1 MKILLIIF
9 IISFIFN
16 SCEEQFPLENDV
28 IVLTEANFDKAI
40 NKYEYLMVF
49 FYAPWCIRCKNFHP
63 EYEKAAKTLR
73 KENLFLAKVDATVEK
88 NLDKRYE
95 FTGYPA
101 IKLFIKGKDIDYNK
115 ARNEVEVVNWMRRKT
130 NGPATKTLNSSE
142 EVEKFKN
149 ENDVVLIYFG
159 NNKRDIEEFTLAAR
173 KIDDFQFGIVEQEDI
188 INKYSK
194 KGTIILYKNFDEK
207 KRELTNIKIDVIEG
221 FIDKYSS
228 PKLMKFNQK
237 AAYYIFDK
245 KFPALFLF
253 AEESSPKWA
262 DYEKLMINIFDKLN
276 YKLKVILTDIKEV
289 KAAKFAEKLNINAN
303 DLPTVR
309 LVDTT
314 GKYIKKYK
322 MEVNNIN
329 EQDIL
334 KFVND
339 WENKKIKSYVKS
351 SEEPKNNSGDVLI
364 VVGTTYE
371 KEVINNDK
379 DVVILF
385 YSPLCYRCKALLP
398 KYEIVAEK
406 LKAKNPKI
414 LFAKIDTFE
423 NEVETIDD
431 HTFPKIRLYPGN
443 KKNELPIEYNGDD
456 SVDNIIKFIKD
467 NVAYPIN
474 INEKRKVNEDL

>member
-1 MKILLIIF
+1 MTILLVIF
-9 IISFIFN
+9 IISFTFI

-63 EYEKAAKTLR
+63 EYEKAAKILR

-149 ENDVVLIYFG
+149 ENDVALIYFG
-159 NNKRDIEEFTLAAR
+159 NNKRDIEEYTKAAR
-173 KIDDFQFGIVEQEDI
+173 KLDDFNFGIVEKEDI

-194 KGTIILYKNFDEK
+194 KGNIVLYKNFDER
-207 KRELTNIKIDVIEG
+207 KRELTDIKMENIEELIN
-221 FIDKYSS
+221 KYSS
-228 PKLMKFNQK
+228 PKLMKFNEK
-237 AAYYIFDK
+237 AAYFIFDK
-245 KFPALFLF
+245 KLPALILF
-253 AEESSPKWA
+253 AEEKSSKWV
-262 DYEKLMINIFDKLN
+262 DYEKLMLNISEKLN
-276 YKLKVILTDIKEV
+276 YKLKVVLTDIKGV
-289 KAAKFAEKLNINAN
+289 KAAKLAEKLNVNIN
-303 DLPTVR
+303 DFPSIRIL
-309 LVDTT
+309 DTS

-322 MEVNNIN
+322 MEKNNIN
-329 EQDIL
+329 EKDIL

-339 WENKKIKSYVKS
+339 WENKKLKSYVKS
-351 SEEPKNNSGDVLI
+351 SEEPKDNDGDVFV
-364 VVGTTYE
+364 VVGSTYE
-371 KEVINNDK
+371 KEVLNNDK

-406 LKAKNPKI
+406 LKSKNPK
-414 LFAKIDTFE
+414 LLLAKIDGIE

-443 KKNELPIEYNGDD
+443 KKNKPPIEYNGDD
-456 SVDNIIKFIKD
+456 SVNNIIKFIKD
-467 NVAYPIN
+467 NVAYPIV
-474 INEKRKVNEDL
+474 INGKGNKNEEL

>member
-1 MKILLIIF
+1 MTILLLIF
-9 IISFIFN
+9 IISFSFN

-63 EYEKAAKTLR
+63 EYEKAARTLR

-142 EVEKFKN
+142 EIEKFKN
-149 ENDVVLIYFG
+149 ENDIVLIYFG
-159 NNKRDIEEFTLAAR
+159 NNKKDIEEYTRAAR
-173 KIDDFQFGIVEQEDI
+173 KIDDFNFGIVEKEDI
-188 INKYSK
+188 ISKYSK
-194 KGTIILYKNFDEK
+194 KGNIVLYKNFDEG
-207 KRELTNIKIDVIEG
+207 KRELTKIKMENIEELIN
-221 FIDKYSS
+221 KYSS
-228 PKLMKFNQK
+228 PKLMKFNEK
-237 AAYYIFDK
+237 AAYFIFDK
-245 KFPALFLF
+245 KLPALILF
-253 AEESSPKWA
+253 AEEKSPKWVE
-262 DYEKLMINIFDKLN
+262 YEKLMLNISEKLN
-276 YKLKVILTDIKEV
+276 YKLKVVLTDIKGV
-289 KAAKFAEKLNINAN
+289 KAAKLAEKLNVNIN
-303 DLPTVR
+303 DFPSIR
-309 LVDTT
+309 IVDTS

-322 MEVNNIN
+322 MDKNNIN
-329 EQDIL
+329 ERDIL

-339 WENKKIKSYVKS
+339 WENKKLKSYVKS
-351 SEEPKNNSGDVLI
+351 SEEPKDNDGDVFI
-364 VVGTTYE
+364 VVGNTYE
-371 KEVINNDK
+371 KEVINNEK

-385 YSPLCYRCKALLP
+385 YSPLCYKCKALLP

-406 LKAKNPKI
+406 LKSKNPK
-414 LFAKIDTFE
+414 LLLAKIDGIE

-443 KKNELPIEYNGDD
+443 KKNKQPIEYNGDN
-456 SVDNIIKFIKD
+456 SVNNIIKFIKD
-467 NVAYPIN
+467 NAAHPIV
-474 INEKRKVNEDL
+474 INEKGNKNEEL

>member
-1 MKILLIIF
+1 MTILLLIF
-9 IISFIFN
+9 IISFSFN

-63 EYEKAAKTLR
+63 EYEKAARTLR

-142 EVEKFKN
+142 EIEKFKN

-159 NNKRDIEEFTLAAR
+159 NNKKDIEEYTRAAR
-173 KIDDFQFGIVEQEDI
+173 KIDDFNFGIVEKEDI
-188 INKYSK
+188 ISKYSK
-194 KGTIILYKNFDEK
+194 KGNIVLYKNFDEG
-207 KRELTNIKIDVIEG
+207 KRELTKIKMENIEELIN
-221 FIDKYSS
+221 KYSS
-228 PKLMKFNQK
+228 PKLMKFNEK
-237 AAYYIFDK
+237 AAYFIFDK
-245 KFPALFLF
+245 KLPALILF
-253 AEESSPKWA
+253 AEEKSPKWVE
-262 DYEKLMINIFDKLN
+262 YEKLMLNISEKLN
-276 YKLKVILTDIKEV
+276 YKLKVVLTDIKGV
-289 KAAKFAEKLNINAN
+289 KAAKLAEKLNVNIN
-303 DLPTVR
+303 DFPSIR
-309 LVDTT
+309 IVDTS

-322 MEVNNIN
+322 MEKNNIN
-329 EQDIL
+329 ERDIL

-339 WENKKIKSYVKS
+339 WENKKLKSYVKS
-351 SEEPKNNSGDVLI
+351 NEEPKDNDGDVFI
-364 VVGTTYE
+364 VVGNTYE
-371 KEVINNDK
+371 KEVINNEK

-385 YSPLCYRCKALLP
+385 YSPLCYKCKALLP

-406 LKAKNPKI
+406 LKSKNPK
-414 LFAKIDTFE
+414 LLLAKIDGIE

-443 KKNELPIEYNGDD
+443 KKNKQPIEYNGDN
-456 SVDNIIKFIKD
+456 SVNNIIKFIKD
-467 NVAYPIN
+467 NAAHPIV
-474 INEKRKVNEDL
+474 INEKGNKNEEL

>member
-1 MKILLIIF
+1 MKVLLIFFSLLFGFSI
-9 IISFIFN
+9 
-16 SCEEQFPLENDV
+16 CEEEFPLENDV
-28 IVLTEANFDKAI
+28 IVLTESNFDKAI

-63 EYEKAAKTLR
+63 EYEKAAKILR
-73 KENLFLAKVDATVEK
+73 KENLLLAKVDATVEK
-88 NLDKRYE
+88 NLDKRYKL
-95 FTGYPA
+95 TGYPT

-115 ARNEVEVVNWMRRKT
+115 ARNELEVVNWMRRKT
-130 NGPATKTLNSSE
+130 NGPATKSLKSSE
-142 EVEKFKN
+142 EIEKFKN

-159 NNKRDIEEFTLAAR
+159 NNKRDIEEYTLAAR

-289 KAAKFAEKLNINAN
+289 KAAKLAEKLNINAN

-351 SEEPKNNSGDVLI
+351 SEEPKNNSGDVI
-364 VVGTTYE
+364 TVVGTTYE

-474 INEKRKVNEDL
+474 INEKRKVNEEL

>member
-1 MKILLIIF
+1 MTILLIIF
-9 IISFIFN
+9 IISFSFN

-130 NGPATKTLNSSE
+130 NGPATKTLSSSE

-159 NNKRDIEEFTLAAR
+159 NNKRDIEEYTRAAR
-173 KIDDFQFGIVEQEDI
+173 KIDDFNFGIVEKEDI
-188 INKYSK
+188 ISKYSK
-194 KGTIILYKNFDEK
+194 KGNIVLYKNFDEG
-207 KRELTNIKIDVIEG
+207 KRELTNIKMQNIEEL
-221 FIDKYSS
+221 INKYSS
-228 PKLMKFNQK
+228 PKLMKFNEK
-237 AAYYIFDK
+237 AAYFIFDK
-245 KFPALFLF
+245 KLPALILF
-253 AEESSPKWA
+253 AEERSPKWV
-262 DYEKLMINIFDKLN
+262 DYEKLMLNISEKLN
-276 YKLKVILTDIKEV
+276 YKLKVVLTDIKGV
-289 KAAKFAEKLNINAN
+289 KAAKLAEKLNVNIN
-303 DLPTVR
+303 DFPSIR
-309 LVDTT
+309 IVDTS

-322 MEVNNIN
+322 MEKNNIN
-329 EQDIL
+329 EKDIL
-334 KFVND
+334 QFVND
-339 WENKKIKSYVKS
+339 WENKKLKSYVKS
-351 SEEPKNNSGDVLI
+351 SEKPKDNDGDVFI
-364 VVGTTYE
+364 VVGSTYE

-406 LKAKNPKI
+406 LKSKNPT
-414 LFAKIDTFE
+414 LLLAKFDGIE

-443 KKNELPIEYNGDD
+443 KKNKPPIEYNGDD
-456 SVDNIIKFIKD
+456 SVNNIIKFIKD
-467 NVAYPIN
+467 NVAYPIV
-474 INEKRKVNEDL
+474 INEKGNKNEEL

>member
-1 MKILLIIF
+1 
-9 IISFIFN
+9 
-16 SCEEQFPLENDV
+16 
-28 IVLTEANFDKAI
+28 
-40 NKYEYLMVF
+40 MVF

-63 EYEKAAKTLR
+63 EYEKAARTLR

-149 ENDVVLIYFG
+149 EYDVVLIYFG
-159 NNKRDIEEFTLAAR
+159 NNKRDIEEYTRAAR
-173 KIDDFQFGIVEQEDI
+173 KIDDFNFGIVEKEDI
-188 INKYSK
+188 ISKYSK
-194 KGTIILYKNFDEK
+194 KGNIVLYKNFDEG
-207 KRELTNIKIDVIEG
+207 KRELTTIKMENIEELIN
-221 FIDKYSS
+221 KYSS
-228 PKLMKFNQK
+228 PKLMKFNEK
-237 AAYYIFDK
+237 AAYFIFDK
-245 KFPALFLF
+245 KLPALILF
-253 AEESSPKWA
+253 AEEKSPNWV
-262 DYEKLMINIFDKLN
+262 DYEKLMLNISEKLN
-276 YKLKVILTDIKEV
+276 YKLKVVLTDIKGV
-289 KAAKFAEKLNINAN
+289 KAAKLAEKLNVNINN
-303 DLPTVR
+303 FPSIR
-309 LVDTT
+309 IIDTS

-322 MEVNNIN
+322 MDKDNIN
-329 EQDIL
+329 EKDIL

-339 WENKKIKSYVKS
+339 WENKKLKSYVKS
-351 SEEPKNNSGDVLI
+351 SEEPKDNDGDVFI
-364 VVGTTYE
+364 VVGSTYE
-371 KEVINNDK
+371 KEVINNEK

-406 LKAKNPKI
+406 LKSKNPK
-414 LFAKIDTFE
+414 LLLAKIDGIE

-443 KKNELPIEYNGDD
+443 KKNKQPIEYNGDD
-456 SVDNIIKFIKD
+456 SVNNIIKFIKD
-467 NVAYPIN
+467 NVAHPIV
-474 INEKRKVNEDL
+474 INEKGNKNEEL

>member
-1 MKILLIIF
+1 MTILLLIF
-9 IISFIFN
+9 IISFSFN

-63 EYEKAAKTLR
+63 EYEKAARTLR

-142 EVEKFKN
+142 EIEKFKN

-159 NNKRDIEEFTLAAR
+159 NNKKDIEEYTRAAR
-173 KIDDFQFGIVEQEDI
+173 KIDDFNFGIVEKEDI
-188 INKYSK
+188 ISKYSK
-194 KGTIILYKNFDEK
+194 KGNIVLYKNFDEG
-207 KRELTNIKIDVIEG
+207 KRELTKIKMENIEELIN
-221 FIDKYSS
+221 KYSS
-228 PKLMKFNQK
+228 PKLMKFNEK
-237 AAYYIFDK
+237 AAYFIFDK
-245 KFPALFLF
+245 KLPALILF
-253 AEESSPKWA
+253 AEEKSPKWVE
-262 DYEKLMINIFDKLN
+262 YEKLMLNISEKLN
-276 YKLKVILTDIKEV
+276 YKLKVVLTDIKGV
-289 KAAKFAEKLNINAN
+289 KAAKLAEKLNVNIN
-303 DLPTVR
+303 DFPSIR
-309 LVDTT
+309 IVDTS

-322 MEVNNIN
+322 MDKNNIN
-329 EQDIL
+329 ERDIL

-339 WENKKIKSYVKS
+339 WENKKLKSYVKS
-351 SEEPKNNSGDVLI
+351 SEEPKDNDGDVFI
-364 VVGTTYE
+364 VVGNTYE
-371 KEVINNDK
+371 KEVINNEK

-385 YSPLCYRCKALLP
+385 YSPLCYKCKALLP

-406 LKAKNPKI
+406 LKSKNPK
-414 LFAKIDTFE
+414 LLLAKIDGIE

-443 KKNELPIEYNGDD
+443 KKNKQPIEYNGDN
-456 SVDNIIKFIKD
+456 SVNNIIKFIKD
-467 NVAYPIN
+467 NAAHPIV
-474 INEKRKVNEDL
+474 INEKGNKNEEL

>member
-1 MKILLIIF
+1 MTILLLIF
-9 IISFIFN
+9 IISFSFN

-63 EYEKAAKTLR
+63 EYEKAARTLR

-142 EVEKFKN
+142 EIEKFKN
-149 ENDVVLIYFG
+149 DNDVVLMYFG
-159 NNKRDIEEFTLAAR
+159 NNKKDIEEYTRAAR
-173 KIDDFQFGIVEQEDI
+173 KIDDFNFGIVEKEDI
-188 INKYSK
+188 ISKYSK
-194 KGTIILYKNFDEK
+194 KGNIVLYKNFDEG
-207 KRELTNIKIDVIEG
+207 KRELTKIKMENIEELIN
-221 FIDKYSS
+221 KYSS
-228 PKLMKFNQK
+228 PKLMKFNEK
-237 AAYYIFDK
+237 AAYFIFDK
-245 KFPALFLF
+245 KLPALILF
-253 AEESSPKWA
+253 AEEKSPKWVE
-262 DYEKLMINIFDKLN
+262 YEKLMLNISEKLN
-276 YKLKVILTDIKEV
+276 YKLKVVLTDIKGV
-289 KAAKFAEKLNINAN
+289 KAAKLAEKLNVNIN
-303 DLPTVR
+303 DFPSIR
-309 LVDTT
+309 IVDTS
-314 GKYIKKYK
+314 GKYIKKYNMDK
-322 MEVNNIN
+322 NNIN
-329 EQDIL
+329 ERDIL

-339 WENKKIKSYVKS
+339 WENKKLKSYVKS
-351 SEEPKNNSGDVLI
+351 SEEPKDNDGDVFI
-364 VVGTTYE
+364 VVGNTYE
-371 KEVINNDK
+371 KEVINNEK

-385 YSPLCYRCKALLP
+385 YSPLCYKCKALLP

-406 LKAKNPKI
+406 LKSKNPK
-414 LFAKIDTFE
+414 LLLAKIDGIE

-443 KKNELPIEYNGDD
+443 KKNKQPIEYNGDN
-456 SVDNIIKFIKD
+456 SVNNIIKFIKD
-467 NVAYPIN
+467 NAAHPIV
-474 INEKRKVNEDL
+474 INEKGNKNEEL

>member
-1 MKILLIIF
+1 MTFLLIIF
-9 IISFIFN
+9 IISFNFN

-88 NLDKRYE
+88 NLDKRYG

-130 NGPATKTLNSSE
+130 NGPATKTLSSSE

-159 NNKRDIEEFTLAAR
+159 NNKRDIEEYTRAAR
-173 KIDDFQFGIVEQEDI
+173 KIDDFNFGIVEKEDI

-194 KGTIILYKNFDEK
+194 KGNIVLYKNFDEG
-207 KRELTNIKIDVIEG
+207 KRELTIIKMQNIEELIN
-221 FIDKYSS
+221 KYSS
-228 PKLMKFNQK
+228 PKLMKFNEK
-237 AAYYIFDK
+237 AAYFIFDK
-245 KFPALFLF
+245 KLPALILF
-253 AEESSPKWA
+253 AEERSPKWI
-262 DYEKLMINIFDKLN
+262 DYEKLMLNISEKLN
-276 YKLKVILTDIKEV
+276 YKLKVVLTDIKGV
-289 KAAKFAEKLNINAN
+289 KAAKLAEKLNVNLN
-303 DLPTVR
+303 DFPSIR
-309 LVDTT
+309 IVDTS

-322 MEVNNIN
+322 MEKNNIN
-329 EQDIL
+329 EKDIL
-334 KFVND
+334 QFVND
-339 WENKKIKSYVKS
+339 WENKKLKSYVKS
-351 SEEPKNNSGDVLI
+351 SEEPKDNDGDVFV
-364 VVGTTYE
+364 VVGSTYE

-406 LKAKNPKI
+406 LKSKNPK
-414 LFAKIDTFE
+414 LLLAKIDGIE

-443 KKNELPIEYNGDD
+443 KKNKPPIEYNGDD
-456 SVDNIIKFIKD
+456 SVNNIIKFIKD
-467 NVAYPIN
+467 NVAYPIV
-474 INEKRKVNEDL
+474 INEKGNKNEEL

>member
-1 MKILLIIF
+1 MTILLLIF
-9 IISFIFN
+9 IISFSFN

-63 EYEKAAKTLR
+63 EYEKAARTLR

-142 EVEKFKN
+142 EIEKFKN

-159 NNKRDIEEFTLAAR
+159 NNKKDIEEYTRAAR
-173 KIDDFQFGIVEQEDI
+173 KIDDFNFGIVEKEDI
-188 INKYSK
+188 ISKYSK
-194 KGTIILYKNFDEK
+194 KGNIVLYKNFDEG
-207 KRELTNIKIDVIEG
+207 KRELTKIKMENIEELIN
-221 FIDKYSS
+221 KYSS
-228 PKLMKFNQK
+228 PKLMKFNEK
-237 AAYYIFDK
+237 AAYFIFDK
-245 KFPALFLF
+245 KLPALILF
-253 AEESSPKWA
+253 AEEKSPKWVE
-262 DYEKLMINIFDKLN
+262 YEKLMLNISEKLN
-276 YKLKVILTDIKEV
+276 YKLKVVLTDIKGV
-289 KAAKFAEKLNINAN
+289 KAAKLAEKLNVNIN
-303 DLPTVR
+303 DFPSIR
-309 LVDTT
+309 IVDTS

-322 MEVNNIN
+322 MEKNNIN
-329 EQDIL
+329 ERDIL

-339 WENKKIKSYVKS
+339 WENKKLKSYVKS
-351 SEEPKNNSGDVLI
+351 SEEPKDNDGDVFI
-364 VVGTTYE
+364 VVGNTYE
-371 KEVINNDK
+371 KEVINNEK

-385 YSPLCYRCKALLP
+385 YSPLCYKCKALLP

-406 LKAKNPKI
+406 LKSKNPK
-414 LFAKIDTFE
+414 LLLAKIDGIE

-443 KKNELPIEYNGDD
+443 KKNKQPIEYNGDN
-456 SVDNIIKFIKD
+456 SVNNIIKFIKD
-467 NVAYPIN
+467 NAAHPIV
-474 INEKRKVNEDL
+474 INEKGNKNEEL

>member
-1 MKILLIIF
+1 MTILLLIF
-9 IISFIFN
+9 IISFSFN

-63 EYEKAAKTLR
+63 EYEKAARTLR

-130 NGPATKTLNSSE
+130 NGPATKKLNSSE
-142 EVEKFKN
+142 EIEKFKN

-159 NNKRDIEEFTLAAR
+159 NNKKDIEEYTRAAR
-173 KIDDFQFGIVEQEDI
+173 KIDDFNFGIVEKEDI
-188 INKYSK
+188 ISKYSK
-194 KGTIILYKNFDEK
+194 KGNIVLYKNFDEG
-207 KRELTNIKIDVIEG
+207 KRELTKIKMENIEELIN
-221 FIDKYSS
+221 KYSS
-228 PKLMKFNQK
+228 PKLMKFNEK
-237 AAYYIFDK
+237 AAYFIFDK
-245 KFPALFLF
+245 KLPALILF
-253 AEESSPKWA
+253 AEEKSPKWVE
-262 DYEKLMINIFDKLN
+262 YEKLMLNISEKLN
-276 YKLKVILTDIKEV
+276 YKLKVVLTDIKGV
-289 KAAKFAEKLNINAN
+289 KAAKLAEKLNVNIN
-303 DLPTVR
+303 DFPSIR
-309 LVDTT
+309 IVDTS

-322 MEVNNIN
+322 MEKNNIN
-329 EQDIL
+329 ERDIL

-339 WENKKIKSYVKS
+339 WENKKLKSYVKF
-351 SEEPKNNSGDVLI
+351 SEEPKDNDGDVFI
-364 VVGTTYE
+364 VVGNTYE
-371 KEVINNDK
+371 KEVINNEK

-385 YSPLCYRCKALLP
+385 YSPLCYKCKALLP

-406 LKAKNPKI
+406 LKSKNPK
-414 LFAKIDTFE
+414 LLLAKIDGIE

-431 HTFPKIRLYPGN
+431 QTFPKIRLYPGN
-443 KKNELPIEYNGDD
+443 KKNKQPIEYNGDN
-456 SVDNIIKFIKD
+456 SVNNIIKFIKD
-467 NVAYPIN
+467 NAAHPIV
-474 INEKRKVNEDL
+474 INEKGNKNEEL

>member
-1 MKILLIIF
+1 MTILLLIF
-9 IISFIFN
+9 IISFSFN

-63 EYEKAAKTLR
+63 EYEKAARTLR

-142 EVEKFKN
+142 EIEKFKN
-149 ENDVVLIYFG
+149 DNDVVLMYFG
-159 NNKRDIEEFTLAAR
+159 NNKKDIEEYTRAAR
-173 KIDDFQFGIVEQEDI
+173 KIDDFNFGIVEKEDI
-188 INKYSK
+188 ISKYSK
-194 KGTIILYKNFDEK
+194 KGNIVLYKNFDEG
-207 KRELTNIKIDVIEG
+207 KRELTKIKMENIKELIN
-221 FIDKYSS
+221 KYSS
-228 PKLMKFNQK
+228 PKLMKFNEK
-237 AAYYIFDK
+237 AAYFIFDK
-245 KFPALFLF
+245 KLPALILF
-253 AEESSPKWA
+253 AEEKSPKWVE
-262 DYEKLMINIFDKLN
+262 YEKLMLNISEKLN
-276 YKLKVILTDIKEV
+276 YKLKVVLTDIKGV
-289 KAAKFAEKLNINAN
+289 KAAKLAEKLNVNIN
-303 DLPTVR
+303 DFPSIR
-309 LVDTT
+309 IVDTS
-314 GKYIKKYK
+314 GKYIKKYNMDK
-322 MEVNNIN
+322 NNIN
-329 EQDIL
+329 ERDIL

-339 WENKKIKSYVKS
+339 WENKKLKSYVKS
-351 SEEPKNNSGDVLI
+351 SEEPKDNDGDVFI
-364 VVGTTYE
+364 VVGNTYE
-371 KEVINNDK
+371 KEVINNEK

-385 YSPLCYRCKALLP
+385 YSPLCYKCKALLP

-406 LKAKNPKI
+406 LKSKNPK
-414 LFAKIDTFE
+414 LLLAKIDGIE

-443 KKNELPIEYNGDD
+443 KKNKQPIEYNGDN
-456 SVDNIIKFIKD
+456 SVNNIIKFIKD
-467 NVAYPIN
+467 NAAHPIV
-474 INEKRKVNEDL
+474 INEKGNKNEEL

>member
-1 MKILLIIF
+1 MTILLLIF
-9 IISFIFN
+9 IISFSFN

-63 EYEKAAKTLR
+63 EYEKAARTLR

-142 EVEKFKN
+142 EIEKFKN
-149 ENDVVLIYFG
+149 DNDVVLMYFG
-159 NNKRDIEEFTLAAR
+159 NNKKDIEEYTRAAR
-173 KIDDFQFGIVEQEDI
+173 KIDDFNFGIVEKEDI
-188 INKYSK
+188 ISKYSK
-194 KGTIILYKNFDEK
+194 KGNIVLYKNFDEG
-207 KRELTNIKIDVIEG
+207 KRELTKIKMENIEELIN
-221 FIDKYSS
+221 KYSS
-228 PKLMKFNQK
+228 PKLMKFNEK
-237 AAYYIFDK
+237 AAYFIFDK
-245 KFPALFLF
+245 KLPALILF
-253 AEESSPKWA
+253 AEEKSPKWVE
-262 DYEKLMINIFDKLN
+262 YEKLMLNISEKLN
-276 YKLKVILTDIKEV
+276 YKLKVVLTDIKGV
-289 KAAKFAEKLNINAN
+289 KAAKLAEKLNVNIN
-303 DLPTVR
+303 DFPSIR
-309 LVDTT
+309 IVDTS

-322 MEVNNIN
+322 MEKNNIN
-329 EQDIL
+329 ERDIL

-339 WENKKIKSYVKS
+339 WENKKLKSYVKS
-351 SEEPKNNSGDVLI
+351 SEEPKDNDGDVFI
-364 VVGTTYE
+364 VVGNTYE
-371 KEVINNDK
+371 KEVINNEK

-385 YSPLCYRCKALLP
+385 YSPLCYKCKALLP

-406 LKAKNPKI
+406 LKSKNPK
-414 LFAKIDTFE
+414 LLLAKIDGIE

-443 KKNELPIEYNGDD
+443 KKNKQPIEYNGDN
-456 SVDNIIKFIKD
+456 SVNNIIKFIKD
-467 NVAYPIN
+467 NAAHPIV
-474 INEKRKVNEDL
+474 INEKGNKNEEL

>member
-1 MKILLIIF
+1 MTILLMIF
-9 IISFIFN
+9 IISFTFN

-115 ARNEVEVVNWMRRKT
+115 ARNEAEVVNWMRRKT

-142 EVEKFKN
+142 EIEKFKN

-159 NNKRDIEEFTLAAR
+159 NNKRDIEEYTRAAR
-173 KIDDFQFGIVEQEDI
+173 KIDDFNFGIVEKEDI
-188 INKYSK
+188 ISKYSK
-194 KGTIILYKNFDEK
+194 KGNIVLYKNFDEG
-207 KRELTNIKIDVIEG
+207 KRELNKIKMENIEELIN
-221 FIDKYSS
+221 KYSS
-228 PKLMKFNQK
+228 PKLMKFNEK
-237 AAYYIFDK
+237 AAYFIFDK
-245 KFPALFLF
+245 KLPALILF
-253 AEESSPKWA
+253 AEERSPKWV
-262 DYEKLMINIFDKLN
+262 DYEKLMLNISEKLN
-276 YKLKVILTDIKEV
+276 YKLKVVLTDIKGV
-289 KAAKFAEKLNINAN
+289 KAAKLAEKLNVNIN
-303 DLPTVR
+303 DFPSIR
-309 LVDTT
+309 IVDTS

-322 MEVNNIN
+322 MEKNNIS

-339 WENKKIKSYVKS
+339 WENKKLKSYVKS
-351 SEEPKNNSGDVLI
+351 SEEPKDNDGDVFI
-364 VVGTTYE
+364 VVGSTYE
-371 KEVINNDK
+371 KEVINNEK

-406 LKAKNPKI
+406 LKSNNPK
-414 LFAKIDTFE
+414 LLLAKIDGIE

-443 KKNELPIEYNGDD
+443 KKNKPPIEYNGDD
-456 SVDNIIKFIKD
+456 SVNNIIKFIKD
-467 NVAYPIN
+467 NAAYPIV
-474 INEKRKVNEDL
+474 INEKGNKNEEL

>member
-1 MKILLIIF
+1 MTILLLIF
-9 IISFIFN
+9 IISFSFN
-16 SCEEQFPLENDV
+16 SCEDQFPLENDV

-63 EYEKAAKTLR
+63 EYEKAARTLR

-149 ENDVVLIYFG
+149 EYDVVLIYFG
-159 NNKRDIEEFTLAAR
+159 NNKRDIEEYTRAAR
-173 KIDDFQFGIVEQEDI
+173 KIDDFNFGIVEKEDI
-188 INKYSK
+188 ISKYSK
-194 KGTIILYKNFDEK
+194 KGNIVLYKNFDEG
-207 KRELTNIKIDVIEG
+207 KRELTTIKMENIEELIN
-221 FIDKYSS
+221 KYSS
-228 PKLMKFNQK
+228 PKLMKFNEK
-237 AAYYIFDK
+237 AAYFIFDK
-245 KFPALFLF
+245 KLPALILF
-253 AEESSPKWA
+253 AEEKSPNWV
-262 DYEKLMINIFDKLN
+262 DYEKLMLNISEKLN
-276 YKLKVILTDIKEV
+276 YKLKVVLTDIKGV
-289 KAAKFAEKLNINAN
+289 KAAKLAEKLNVNINN
-303 DLPTVR
+303 FPSIR
-309 LVDTT
+309 IIDTS

-322 MEVNNIN
+322 MDKDNIN
-329 EQDIL
+329 EKDIL

-339 WENKKIKSYVKS
+339 WENKKLKSYVKS
-351 SEEPKNNSGDVLI
+351 SEEPKDNDGDVFI
-364 VVGTTYE
+364 VVGSTYE
-371 KEVINNDK
+371 KEVINNEK

-406 LKAKNPKI
+406 LKSKNPK
-414 LFAKIDTFE
+414 LLLAKIDGIE

-443 KKNELPIEYNGDD
+443 KKNKQPIEYNGDD
-456 SVDNIIKFIKD
+456 SVNNIIKFIKD
-467 NVAYPIN
+467 NVAHPIV
-474 INEKRKVNEDL
+474 INEKGNKNEEL

>member
-159 NNKRDIEEFTLAAR
+159 NNKRDIEEYTRAAR
-173 KIDDFQFGIVEQEDI
+173 KIDDFNFGIVEKEDI

-194 KGTIILYKNFDEK
+194 KGNIVLFKNFDER
-207 KRELTNIKIDVIEG
+207 KRELTNIKLENIEEL
-221 FIDKYSS
+221 INKYSS
-228 PKLMKFNQK
+228 PKIMKFNEK
-237 AAYYIFDK
+237 AAYFIFDK
-245 KFPALFLF
+245 KLPALILF
-253 AEESSPKWA
+253 AEERSPKWV
-262 DYEKLMINIFDKLN
+262 DYEKLMINISEKLN
-276 YKLKVILTDIKEV
+276 YKLKVVLTDIKGV
-289 KAAKFAEKLNINAN
+289 KAAKLAEKLNININ
-303 DLPTVR
+303 DFPSIR
-309 LVDTT
+309 IVDTS
-314 GKYIKKYK
+314 GKYFKKYK
-322 MEVNNIN
+322 MEKNNIN
-329 EQDIL
+329 EKDIL

-351 SEEPKNNSGDVLI
+351 SEEPKDNDGDVFV
-364 VVGTTYE
+364 VVGNTYE

-385 YSPLCYRCKALLP
+385 YSPLCYKCKALLP

-406 LKAKNPKI
+406 LKSKNPK
-414 LFAKIDTFE
+414 LLLAKIDGIE

-431 HTFPKIRLYPGN
+431 HSFPKIRFYPGN
-443 KKNELPIEYNGDD
+443 KKNKPPIEYNGDD
-456 SVDNIIKFIKD
+456 SVNNIIKFIKD
-467 NVAYPIN
+467 NAAYPVV
-474 INEKRKVNEDL
+474 INEKRNKNEEL

>member
-1 MKILLIIF
+1 MTILLIIF
-9 IISFIFN
+9 IISFTFN
-16 SCEEQFPLENDV
+16 SCEDQFPLENDV

-63 EYEKAAKTLR
+63 EYEKAAKILR
-73 KENLFLAKVDATVEK
+73 KEKLILAKVDATVEK
-88 NLDKRYE
+88 NLDKRYG

-159 NNKRDIEEFTLAAR
+159 NNKRDIEEYIRAAR
-173 KIDDFQFGIVEQEDI
+173 KIDDFNFGIVEKEDI

-194 KGTIILYKNFDEK
+194 KGNIVLFKNFDEGR
-207 KRELTNIKIDVIEG
+207 RELTNIKMQNIEEL
-221 FIDKYSS
+221 INKYSS
-228 PKLMKFNQK
+228 PKLMKFNEK
-237 AAYYIFDK
+237 AAYFIFDK
-245 KFPALFLF
+245 KLPALILF
-253 AEESSPKWA
+253 ADERSPKWV
-262 DYEKLMINIFDKLN
+262 DYEKLMLNISEKLN
-276 YKLKVILTDIKEV
+276 YKLKVVLTDIKGV
-289 KAAKFAEKLNINAN
+289 KAAKLAEKLNVNIN
-303 DLPTVR
+303 DFPSIR
-309 LVDTT
+309 IVDTS

-322 MEVNNIN
+322 MEKNNIN
-329 EQDIL
+329 EKDIL
-334 KFVND
+334 QFVND
-339 WENKKIKSYVKS
+339 WENKKLKSYVKS
-351 SEEPKNNSGDVLI
+351 GEEPKDNDGDVFI
-364 VVGTTYE
+364 VVGSTYE

-406 LKAKNPKI
+406 LKSKNPK
-414 LFAKIDTFE
+414 LLLAKIDGIE

-443 KKNELPIEYNGDD
+443 KKNKPPIEYNGDD
-456 SVDNIIKFIKD
+456 SVNNIIKFIKD
-467 NVAYPIN
+467 NVAYPIV
-474 INEKRKVNEDL
+474 INGKGNKNEEL

>member
-1 MKILLIIF
+1 MTILLLIF
-9 IISFIFN
+9 IISFSFN

-63 EYEKAAKTLR
+63 EYEKAARTLR

-142 EVEKFKN
+142 EIEKFKN

-159 NNKRDIEEFTLAAR
+159 NNKKDIEEYTRAAR
-173 KIDDFQFGIVEQEDI
+173 KIDDFNFGIVEKEDI
-188 INKYSK
+188 ISKYSK
-194 KGTIILYKNFDEK
+194 KGNIVLYKNFDEG
-207 KRELTNIKIDVIEG
+207 KRELTKIKMENIEELIN
-221 FIDKYSS
+221 KYSS
-228 PKLMKFNQK
+228 PKLMKFNEK
-237 AAYYIFDK
+237 AAYFIFDK
-245 KFPALFLF
+245 KLPALILF
-253 AEESSPKWA
+253 AEEKSPKWVE
-262 DYEKLMINIFDKLN
+262 YEKLMLNISEKLN
-276 YKLKVILTDIKEV
+276 YKLKVVLTDIKGV
-289 KAAKFAEKLNINAN
+289 KAAKLAEKLNVNIN
-303 DLPTVR
+303 DFPSIR
-309 LVDTT
+309 IVDTS

-322 MEVNNIN
+322 MEKNNIN
-329 EQDIL
+329 ERDIL

-339 WENKKIKSYVKS
+339 WENKKLKSYVKF
-351 SEEPKNNSGDVLI
+351 SEEPKDNDGDVFI
-364 VVGTTYE
+364 VVGNTYE
-371 KEVINNDK
+371 KEVINNEK

-385 YSPLCYRCKALLP
+385 YSPLCYKCKALLP

-406 LKAKNPKI
+406 LKSKNPK
-414 LFAKIDTFE
+414 LLLAKIDGIE

-431 HTFPKIRLYPGN
+431 QTFPKIRLYPGN
-443 KKNELPIEYNGDD
+443 KKNKQPIEYNGDN
-456 SVDNIIKFIKD
+456 SVNNIIKFIKD
-467 NVAYPIN
+467 NAAHPIV
-474 INEKRKVNEDL
+474 INEKGNKNEEL

>member
-1 MKILLIIF
+1 MTILLMIF
-9 IISFIFN
+9 IISFTFN

-142 EVEKFKN
+142 EIEKFKN

-159 NNKRDIEEFTLAAR
+159 NNKRDIEEYTRAAR
-173 KIDDFQFGIVEQEDI
+173 KIDDFNFGIVEKEDVI
-188 INKYSK
+188 SKYSK
-194 KGTIILYKNFDEK
+194 KGNIVLYKNFDEG
-207 KRELTNIKIDVIEG
+207 KRELNKIKMENIEELIN
-221 FIDKYSS
+221 KYSS
-228 PKLMKFNQK
+228 PKLMKFNEK
-237 AAYYIFDK
+237 AAYFIFDK
-245 KFPALFLF
+245 KLPALILF
-253 AEESSPKWA
+253 AEERSPKWV
-262 DYEKLMINIFDKLN
+262 DYEKLMLNISEKLN
-276 YKLKVILTDIKEV
+276 YKLKVVLTDIKGV
-289 KAAKFAEKLNINAN
+289 KSAKLAEKLNININ
-303 DLPTVR
+303 DFPSIR
-309 LVDTT
+309 IVDTS

-322 MEVNNIN
+322 MEKNNIS

-339 WENKKIKSYVKS
+339 WENKKLKSYVKS
-351 SEEPKNNSGDVLI
+351 SEEPKDNDGDVFI
-364 VVGTTYE
+364 VVGSTYE
-371 KEVINNDK
+371 KEVINNEK
-379 DVVILF
+379 DVAILF

-406 LKAKNPKI
+406 LKSNNPK
-414 LFAKIDTFE
+414 LLLAKIDGIE

-443 KKNELPIEYNGDD
+443 KKNKPPIEYNGDD
-456 SVDNIIKFIKD
+456 SVNNIIKFIKD
-467 NVAYPIN
+467 NAAYPIL
-474 INEKRKVNEDL
+474 INEKGTKNEEL

>member
-1 MKILLIIF
+1 MTILLLIF
-9 IISFIFN
+9 IISFSFN

-63 EYEKAAKTLR
+63 EYEKAARTLR

-142 EVEKFKN
+142 EIEKFKN

-159 NNKRDIEEFTLAAR
+159 NNKKDIEEYTRAAR
-173 KIDDFQFGIVEQEDI
+173 KIDDFNFGIVEKEDI
-188 INKYSK
+188 ISKYSK
-194 KGTIILYKNFDEK
+194 KGNIVLYKNFDEG
-207 KRELTNIKIDVIEG
+207 KRELTKIKMENIEELIN
-221 FIDKYSS
+221 KYSS
-228 PKLMKFNQK
+228 PKLMKFNEK
-237 AAYYIFDK
+237 AAYFIFDK
-245 KFPALFLF
+245 KLPALILF
-253 AEESSPKWA
+253 AEEKSPKWVE
-262 DYEKLMINIFDKLN
+262 YEKLMLNISEKLN
-276 YKLKVILTDIKEV
+276 YKLKVVLTDIKGV
-289 KAAKFAEKLNINAN
+289 KAAKLAEKLNVNIN
-303 DLPTVR
+303 DFPSIR
-309 LVDTT
+309 IVDTS
-314 GKYIKKYK
+314 GKYIKKYNMDK
-322 MEVNNIN
+322 NNIN
-329 EQDIL
+329 ERDIL

-339 WENKKIKSYVKS
+339 WENKKLKSYVKS
-351 SEEPKNNSGDVLI
+351 SEEPKDNDGDVFI
-364 VVGTTYE
+364 VVGNTYE
-371 KEVINNDK
+371 KEVINNEK

-385 YSPLCYRCKALLP
+385 YSPLCYKCKALLP

-406 LKAKNPKI
+406 LKSKNPK
-414 LFAKIDTFE
+414 LLLAKIDGIE

-443 KKNELPIEYNGDD
+443 KKNKQPIEYNGDN
-456 SVDNIIKFIKD
+456 SVNNIIKFIKD
-467 NVAYPIN
+467 NAAHPIV
-474 INEKRKVNEDL
+474 INEKGNKNEEL

>member
-1 MKILLIIF
+1 MTILLIFF
-9 IISFIFN
+9 IILFTFN
-16 SCEEQFPLENDV
+16 FCEEQFPLENDV

-115 ARNEVEVVNWMRRKT
+115 ARNEAEVVNWMRRKT

-142 EVEKFKN
+142 EIEKFKN

-159 NNKRDIEEFTLAAR
+159 NNKRDIEEYTRAAR
-173 KIDDFQFGIVEQEDI
+173 KIDDFNFGIVEKEDI
-188 INKYSK
+188 ISKYSK
-194 KGTIILYKNFDEK
+194 KGNIVLYKNFDEG
-207 KRELTNIKIDVIEG
+207 KRELTNIKMQNIEEL
-221 FIDKYSS
+221 INKYSS
-228 PKLMKFNQK
+228 PKLMKFNEK
-237 AAYYIFDK
+237 AAYFIFDK
-245 KFPALFLF
+245 KLPALILF
-253 AEESSPKWA
+253 AEERSPKWV
-262 DYEKLMINIFDKLN
+262 DYEKLMLNISEKLN
-276 YKLKVILTDIKEV
+276 YKLKVVLTDIKGV
-289 KAAKFAEKLNINAN
+289 KAAKLAEKLNVNIN
-303 DLPTVR
+303 DFPSIR
-309 LVDTT
+309 IVDTS

-322 MEVNNIN
+322 MEKNNIN
-329 EQDIL
+329 EKDIL
-334 KFVND
+334 QFVND
-339 WENKKIKSYVKS
+339 WENKKLKSYVKS
-351 SEEPKNNSGDVLI
+351 SAKPKDNDGDVFI
-364 VVGTTYE
+364 VVGSTYE

-406 LKAKNPKI
+406 LKSKNPT
-414 LFAKIDTFE
+414 LLLAKFDGIE

-443 KKNELPIEYNGDD
+443 KKNKPPIEYNGDD
-456 SVDNIIKFIKD
+456 SVNNIIKFIKD
-467 NVAYPIN
+467 NVAYPIV
-474 INEKRKVNEDL
+474 INEKGNKNEEL

>member
-1 MKILLIIF
+1 MTILLMIF
-9 IISFIFN
+9 IISFTFN
-16 SCEEQFPLENDV
+16 SCEDQFPLENDV

-115 ARNEVEVVNWMRRKT
+115 ARNEAEVVNWMRRKT

-142 EVEKFKN
+142 EIEKFKN

-159 NNKRDIEEFTLAAR
+159 NNKRDIEEYTRAAR
-173 KIDDFQFGIVEQEDI
+173 KIDDFNFGIVEKEDI
-188 INKYSK
+188 ISKYSK
-194 KGTIILYKNFDEK
+194 KGNIVLYKNFDEG
-207 KRELTNIKIDVIEG
+207 KRELNKIKMENIEELIN
-221 FIDKYSS
+221 KYSS
-228 PKLMKFNQK
+228 PKLMKFNEK
-237 AAYYIFDK
+237 AAYFIFDK
-245 KFPALFLF
+245 KLPALILF
-253 AEESSPKWA
+253 AEERSPKWV
-262 DYEKLMINIFDKLN
+262 DYEKLMLTISEKLN
-276 YKLKVILTDIKEV
+276 YKLKVVLTDIKGV
-289 KAAKFAEKLNINAN
+289 KAAKLAEKLNVNIN
-303 DLPTVR
+303 DFPSIR
-309 LVDTT
+309 IVDTS

-322 MEVNNIN
+322 MEKNNIS

-339 WENKKIKSYVKS
+339 WENKKLKSYVKS
-351 SEEPKNNSGDVLI
+351 SEEPKDNDGDVFI
-364 VVGTTYE
+364 VVGSTYE
-371 KEVINNDK
+371 KEVINNEK

-406 LKAKNPKI
+406 LKSNNPK
-414 LFAKIDTFE
+414 LLLAKIDGIE

-443 KKNELPIEYNGDD
+443 KKNKPPIEYNGDD
-456 SVDNIIKFIKD
+456 SVNNIIKFIKD
-467 NVAYPIN
+467 NAAYPII
-474 INEKRKVNEDL
+474 INEKGNKNEEL

>member
-1 MKILLIIF
+1 MTILLLIF
-9 IISFIFN
+9 IISFSFN

-63 EYEKAAKTLR
+63 EYEKAARTLR

-142 EVEKFKN
+142 EIEKFKN

-159 NNKRDIEEFTLAAR
+159 NNKKDIEEYTRAAR
-173 KIDDFQFGIVEQEDI
+173 KIDDFNFGIVEKEDI
-188 INKYSK
+188 ISKYTK
-194 KGTIILYKNFDEK
+194 KGNIVLYKNFDEG
-207 KRELTNIKIDVIEG
+207 KRELTKIKMENIEELIN
-221 FIDKYSS
+221 KYSS
-228 PKLMKFNQK
+228 PKLMKFNEK
-237 AAYYIFDK
+237 AAYFIFDK
-245 KFPALFLF
+245 KLPALILF
-253 AEESSPKWA
+253 AEEKSPKWVE
-262 DYEKLMINIFDKLN
+262 YEKLMLNISEKLN
-276 YKLKVILTDIKEV
+276 YKLKVVLTDIKGV
-289 KAAKFAEKLNINAN
+289 KAAKLAEKLNVNIN
-303 DLPTVR
+303 DFPSIR
-309 LVDTT
+309 IVDTS

-322 MEVNNIN
+322 MDKNNIN
-329 EQDIL
+329 ERDIL

-339 WENKKIKSYVKS
+339 WENKKLKSYVKS
-351 SEEPKNNSGDVLI
+351 SEEPKDNDGDVFI
-364 VVGTTYE
+364 VVGNTYE
-371 KEVINNDK
+371 KEVINNEK

-385 YSPLCYRCKALLP
+385 YSPLCYKCKALLP

-406 LKAKNPKI
+406 LKSKNPK
-414 LFAKIDTFE
+414 LLLAKIDGIE

-443 KKNELPIEYNGDD
+443 KKNKQPIEYNGDN
-456 SVDNIIKFIKD
+456 SVNNIIKFIKD
-467 NVAYPIN
+467 NAAHPIV
-474 INEKRKVNEDL
+474 INEKGNKNEEL